1 MLSHPD
7 ADPAPGVLCITAAPA
22 EARAVAAG
30 LGVSEPAWDWRAV
43 DAPHQ
48 WRLVRS
54 GVGKVNA
61 AGCTV
66 SCLAQEH
73 DQTPMAI
80 NLGVCGSLGE
90 DAPPVGS
97 VIVASGSVYADEGIA
112 TPTTFQDMA
121 AAGFPPWPGADLG
134 SGCSGVVAEAGLV
147 RATRD
152 RLAAALEAEVLVGPI
167 ATISTCSGTDALARE
182 VARRTGAI
190 AEAMEGA
197 AIAHALM
204 RVRGSA
210 RDFLEIRVVSNT
222 TGDRDKQ
229 SWDLKGALATLT
241 RVAKALHSAQRARA

>member
-1 MLSHPD
+1 MPDPRPD

-61 AGCTV
+61 AGCAVT
-66 SCLAQEH
+66 CLSQEH
-73 DQTPMAI
+73 EQTAMVI

-112 TPTTFQDMA
+112 TPTTFQDIA
-121 AAGFPPWPGADLG
+121 AAGFPPWPGADRG
-134 SGCSGVVAEAGLV
+134 GVVAEPGLV
-147 RATRD
+147 QATRD
-152 RLAAALEAEVLVGPI
+152 RLAAALDAEVHVGPV

-182 VARRTGAI
+182 VARRSGAI